1 MVIVSK
7 PLLER
12 FVVIVEEHKMM
23 DEWMVAK
30 ATSNSYVKQ
39 QQGGK
44 FHPGGSTHWE
54 LGPQRG
60 GYTKK
65 KIKLCPP

>member
-1 MVIVSK
+1 
-7 PLLER
+7 
-12 FVVIVEEHKMM
+12 MM

-44 FHPGGSTHWE
+44 FHPGGVPTATE
-54 LGPQRG
+54 G
-60 GYTKK
+60 GVIYEKK
-65 KIKLCPP
+65 D

>member
-1 MVIVSK
+1 
-7 PLLER
+7 
-12 FVVIVEEHKMM
+12 M

-44 FHPGGSTHWE
+44 FHPGGVPTGNWVH
-54 LGPQRG
+54 RG
-60 GYTKK
+60 GGYIRKK
-65 KIKLCPP
+65 RLSCARLMRLPNFLATAKYCANPA

>member
-1 MVIVSK
+1 
-7 PLLER
+7 
-12 FVVIVEEHKMM
+12 MM

-44 FHPGGSTHWE
+44 FHPGGVPTGNWVH
-54 LGPQRG
+54 RG
-60 GYTKK
+60 GGYIRKKRLSCARLTTKTTNK
-65 KIKLCPP
+65 KGFVWTQY